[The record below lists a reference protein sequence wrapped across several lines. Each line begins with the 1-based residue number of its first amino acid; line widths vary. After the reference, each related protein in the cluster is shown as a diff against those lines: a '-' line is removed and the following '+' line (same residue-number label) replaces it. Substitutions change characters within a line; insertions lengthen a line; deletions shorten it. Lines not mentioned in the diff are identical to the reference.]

1 MTNSLEHNPA
11 DYAGVAR
18 TFLEVVEN
26 FRAVA
31 IENDRDSDTGPLAE
45 LNDHF
50 TGPVQPQHLSSV
62 PAFPV
67 AWSVPMNYAPD
78 YATTRGDKG
87 RLSFQVV
94 LWTKNQDM
102 AWALEEALIYALS
115 VVDNLESDPALATG
129 PNDVPVGRTEW
140 TNLDLDFA
148 PRGAQANQP
157 QLRFAMLDF
166 DVVLDR
172 TVTW

>member
-1 MTNSLEHNPA
+1 MTDNLEHNAA
-11 DYAGVAR
+11 DYSGVVR

-31 IENDRDSDTGPLAE
+31 IENDRDSGTGPLAD

-67 AWSVPMNYAPD
+67 AWSVPMNYAPN
-78 YATTRGDKG
+78 YASTRGDKG
-87 RLSFQVV
+87 NLQFQVV
-94 LWTKNQDM
+94 TWAKNQDM
-102 AWALEEALIYALS
+102 TWALEDAMIYALA
-115 VVDNLESDPALATG
+115 VVDNLENDPALSDG
-129 PNDVPVGRTEW
+129 PNDVPVGKTTW

-148 PRGAQANQP
+148 PRGAQGNQP
-157 QLRFAMLDF
+157 QLRFAMVEF
-166 DVVLDR
+166 DVQLDR